1 MCCPLRTH
9 DTFNCS
15 CFIAMFFFK
24 TTSVR
29 HCVCSSC
36 KNTADQLTVCSA
48 SIDGNVSVLT
58 QQNNDTGQYGDQ
70 SPGAE
75 SGWENVGLHV
85 AGQDGVFA
93 VAGADADGQGVGAAQ
108 GGKAVVVYFDGK
120 VVHVL
125 CQPAESFPEHN
136 HAGRA
141 VCKGR
146 SKQGAWWMK
155 RWIYGIRKHLQN
167 TMLLA
172 WLFIPDRS
180 LFPALAHGATD
191 RHCARTGTNEVWLGD
206 IKFLLTRRC
215 FHQLRKKCNQKLLLL
230 LLWHALPRLLSA
242 SVSRG
247 ENNAFKL
254 LHRLWHRLDEASSSS
269 SKSHINMKIH

>member
-1 MCCPLRTH
+1 MILLIAVALSTCFSSRPQVS
-9 DTFNCS
+9 DT
-15 CFIAMFFFK
+15 
-24 TTSVR
+24 
-29 HCVCSSC
+29 VCSSC
-36 KNTADQLTVCSA
+36 KNTTDQLTVCSA
-48 SIDGNVSVLT
+48 TIGGNVAVLT

-93 VAGADADGQGVGAAQ
+93 IAGADADGQRVGAAH
-108 GGKAVVVYFDGK
+108 GGKAVVVYFNGK

-125 CQPAESFPEHN
+125 CQPAETFPKHK
-136 HAGRA
+136 HAGCA
-141 VCKGR
+141 VCTGR
-146 SKQGAWWMK
+146 SKQGGWWMK
-155 RWIYGIRKHLQN
+155 RCIYGIWKHLQN
-167 TMLLA
+167 RMLLA

-230 LLWHALPRLLSA
+230 LWHALPRLLSA

-247 ENNAFKL
+247 ENNAFNL
-254 LHRLWHRLDEASSSS
+254 LHRLWHRLDEASSLS
-269 SKSHINMKIH
+269 SKSHINMEIH